1 MKKTKHVALLRGI
14 NVGGNNKISMS
25 ELKAC
30 FEQLGFSEV
39 VTYINSGNIIF
50 KADKPEPELVG
61 IIEQCIKDNFGLDI
75 PVVVRSA
82 QQITDVV
89 KKLPDSWLNNKEV
102 RTDVLFLWQEV
113 DRPDVVNEIRVNPD
127 VDELLYVPGALIW
140 HVRDRSQI
148 NKSKMNYFIGTM
160 VYKLMTARNANT
172 TRKLHELMS

>member
-1 MKKTKHVALLRGI
+1 MKYVALLRGI
-14 NVGGNNKISMS
+14 NVGGNNKISMA

-30 FEQLGFSEV
+30 FVRLGFSDV

-50 KADKPEPELVG
+50 TTDTPESKLVD

-82 QQITDVV
+82 QQIADIV
-89 KKLPDSWLNNKEV
+89 KKLSGSWVNNKEV

-113 DRPDVVNEIRVNPD
+113 DSPDVVNEIRINPD
-127 VDELLYVPGALIW
+127 VDELLYVPGALVW
-140 HVRDRSQI
+140 HVRDRSRI
-148 NKSKMNYFIGTM
+148 NQSKMNYFIGTR

-172 TRKLHELMS
+172 TRKLHELMK